1 MNRENQE
8 VRKLLTEI
16 DRICKRQGIPYFLG
30 PQLTLCSVT
39 GQEIPGPHSG
49 VIYMKTADMERFRVA
64 AGEEAPDRRIVES
77 MNGCGHPTALWKT
90 PFSSGISVDKSPGSW
105 LGRAG

>member
-30 PQLTLCSVT
+30 PQLTLCSIT

-49 VIYMKTADMERFRVA
+49 VIYMKTVDMERFRVA
-64 AGEEAPDRRIVES
+64 AGEGAPDRRIVES
-77 MNGCGHPTALWKT
+77 MNNNRR
-90 PFSSGISVDKSPGSW
+90 FPGFF
-105 LGRAG
+105 LRYTDLDTLCFRLK